1 MSFELAQPSLKI
13 GLARV
18 RSWQMPPEL
27 LMSTLMDTF
36 WTPAVPGP
44 FSHRDAQSLAPLGQ
58 LWRCLREPLD
68 LTQMQEALQGVSR
81 TDPAAA
87 SWRETSPALRPG
99 NWCHSKLLLRARHL
113 VMHWPEQVSQQVLD
127 SSVGIAD
134 YCAQLCADRSPK
146 WSFFRPE
153 L

>member
-99 NWCHSKLLLRARHL
+99 IGVIPSSCS
-113 VMHWPEQVSQQVLD
+113 EQGTWSCTGQN
-127 SSVGIAD
+127 
-134 YCAQLCADRSPK
+134 RSLSRS
-146 WSFFRPE
+146 WIRVWE
-153 L
+153 